1 MRKYNAT
8 IVIDNDTRENLRQI
22 GRKSQTY
29 DEIIR
34 ELIGQKRKDNSL
46 SSNQLKESRRL

>member
-1 MRKYNAT
+1 MRNYNAT
-8 IVIDNDTRENLRQI
+8 IVISSNTREDLRQI

-34 ELIGQKRKDNSL
+34 QLIDQKRKDDSP
-46 SSNQLKESRRL
+46 SSDQLRESRRV

>member
-8 IVIDNDTRENLRQI
+8 IVIDSNTRENLRRI
-22 GRKSQTY
+22 GKKSQTY

-34 ELIGQKRKDNSL
+34 ELIGQKRKDDSQ
-46 SSNQLKESRRL
+46 SSGQLRESRKI

>member
-8 IVIDNDTRENLRQI
+8 IVIDNHTRENLKKI

-29 DEIIR
+29 DEILR
-34 ELIGQKRKDNSL
+34 ELIEQKRNDDSP
-46 SSNQLKESRRL
+46 SSGQLRESKRI